1 MIGKPTKYFFLLSLA
16 GILLILIGAVAL
28 NQTVRF
34 NPNRWLRD
42 NRDTAEHYAQAR
54 INGDDVAI
62 PTQFSDYK
70 IETGNEW
77 VSYGRLNGPFNSYG
91 MIYSPTGCKPENG
104 LGGEPLIRKWV
115 HIQGNWY
122 YWVAD

>member
-1 MIGKPTKYFFLLSLA
+1 MTGKPTKYFLLLSMA
-16 GILLILIGAVAL
+16 GLLFILIGAIAL
-28 NQTVRF
+28 NHAVRF
-34 NPNRWLRD
+34 NPKRWLRD

-62 PTQFSDYK
+62 PAQFTDYK
-70 IETGNEW
+70 IEAGQEW

-91 MIYSPTGCKPENG
+91 LVYSPTGYKPENG
-104 LGGEPLIRKWV
+104 LGGEPLIRKWE